1 QVMNAIVLIDVDGRA
16 YVRSRA
22 FVRSTRYLPR
32 PWRWA
37 YALRFVPAFLLDLGY
52 RLVARL
58 RYRIGGRADVCQLP
72 SPEERSR
79 FLPWAAMP
87 WRRTSS
93 AFSPRSSRSGAP
105 ARSACAPTARR
116 ASCGAI
122 PSAIVAMNSTGGGRS
137 VRNDPSRRPSARVA
151 TI

>member
-1 QVMNAIVLIDVDGRA
+1 MTAPLLLYDGACGFCHASVRWLVARDRERRFTFAPIQGETAARLRAERGDIPQVMNAIVLIDVDGRA

-79 FLPWAAMP
+79 FLP
-87 WRRTSS
+87 
-93 AFSPRSSRSGAP
+93 
-105 ARSACAPTARR
+105 
-116 ASCGAI
+116 
-122 PSAIVAMNSTGGGRS
+122 
-137 VRNDPSRRPSARVA
+137 
-151 TI
+151 